1 MRKDIKKLIYNYG
14 MQRILED
21 LIAIVKDIN
30 ENNEEEYLN
39 QLIKDLQ
46 NTYINYMNRYYD
58 EPEDI

>member
-46 NTYINYMNRYYD
+46 DTYINYMNRYYD
-58 EPEDI
+58 ERKDI